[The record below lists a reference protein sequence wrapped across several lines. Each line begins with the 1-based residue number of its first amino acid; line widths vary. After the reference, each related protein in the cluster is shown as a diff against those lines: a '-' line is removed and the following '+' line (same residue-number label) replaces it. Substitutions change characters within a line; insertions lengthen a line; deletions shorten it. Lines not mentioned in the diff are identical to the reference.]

1 MNGGNYELE
10 IGSKYLIRTSEDDD
24 TIGRFAGYTMIG
36 TESALVI
43 RMDGDRI
50 RFIPATQISYMDLLE
65 SAEEPEHR
73 PQPEHLY
80 G

>member
-1 MNGGNYELE
+1 MTDQYELKA
-10 IGSKYLIRTSEDDD
+10 GSKYLIRTSEEDD
-24 TIGRFAGYTMIG
+24 TIGHFVSYSMIG

-43 RMDGDRI
+43 RMEGDRI
-50 RFIPATQISYMDLLE
+50 RFIPVTQISYMDLLE

-73 PQPEHLY
+73 SQPEHLS